1 MEQMQRPIDQ
11 TAKMRS
17 AYNRTA
23 LGLGALYEVYQG
35 IGSFFLIAAGV
46 VAAIVLMLKAPEL
59 LSDELSIDA
68 IMEQI
73 LELGMMRWILLLYA
87 IGMVAGMSAGLPLM
101 RVIRGRVEP
110 IEKRSLPFLQFLCIV
125 LIVFGV
131 WGAGAAFGN
140 LPAFF
145 GVDESSILDTI
156 LTEYRADAWP
166 LYLYV
171 CIGAPV
177 FEELACRKLLLDRLH
192 PYGTGYAAIV
202 SGLLFGLIHGN
213 SAQFFLAFFVGVVFA
228 LVYLK
233 TGRVLYTILL
243 HAIINTT
250 ASLPELVAI
259 AGIDIEL
266 GWNIA
271 VGCLVVAGLVVL
283 IVRHRAV
290 FGLLTASDVPGS
302 NRAVWRNPGMLI
314 VRIAGLVMLVAVD
327 LLQIVAALIV
337 GNYGELLRLIPM
349 ATALVLILLLP
360 RWTRGWE
367 PPAPVPEPMPPT
379 PPYGMPTPPYLP
391 GESA

>member
-1 MEQMQRPIDQ
+1 MEQRQGPVGP
-11 TAKMRS
+11 TARMRS
-17 AYNRTA
+17 AYSRTA

-35 IGSFFLIAAGV
+35 IGSFFLIAVSVVGV
-46 VAAIVLMLKAPEL
+46 ILALEVPNL
-59 LSDELSIDA
+59 LSDALSLDA
-68 IMEQI
+68 IVEQI
-73 LELGMMRWILLLYA
+73 AERGLIRWIILIYA

-101 RVIRGRVEP
+101 RVIRGRGEP
-110 IEKRSLPFLQFLCIV
+110 IEKGRLSFGQFLCVV

-131 WGAGAAFGN
+131 WGAGAALGN

-145 GVDESSILDTI
+145 DVEESSILDTI
-156 LTEYRADAWP
+156 LTRYRAEAWP
-166 LYLYV
+166 LYLYI

-192 PYGTGYAAIV
+192 PYGTGYAAII

-250 ASLPELVAI
+250 ASLPELFAI
-259 AGIDIEL
+259 AGINIEV
-266 GWNIA
+266 GWNVA
-271 VGCLVVAGLVVL
+271 VGCLVLAGLIVL
-283 IVRHRAV
+283 IVRRKAV
-290 FGLLTASDVPGS
+290 FGRLTASDVPEA

-327 LLQIVAALIV
+327 LLQIVVALKA
-337 GNYGELLRLIPM
+337 GSFGELLRLIPM
-349 ATALVLILLLP
+349 SVALVMILLLP
-360 RWTRGWE
+360 RWTRGLE
-367 PPAPVPEPMPPT
+367 PAPLPEPILPT
-379 PPYGMPTPPYLP
+379 PPYVP
-391 GESA
+391 GEGA